1 MTLIQLS
8 NYGEKRNDMLINLGT
23 TIKELLAERLISVR
37 TYNVCYSN
45 KLFTV
50 EEIKNFHDTN
60 PDSFLKLKN
69 CGRKST
75 LELCSVIEN
84 IQTKIAEVDKFD
96 IVNQIIRQTFIDEYE
111 LFVNDPS
118 IGEDVV
124 TLFKTKFPNPSSF
137 FNESIYNT
145 SNLLSDVTGK
155 GELVYSLREQLVS
168 ILSDISKQLEH
179 KLPDGDEFAVNIVH
193 ISEFLKETLKNEY
206 FVDYCRYKLSNSR
219 RQFLESEYT
228 RLIEASSAIV
238 QKLAHSYISTFYAL
252 IPLLN
257 LSKDSFI
264 LKFGG
269 KRKSALDY
277 YNNILMPFSQIFEN
291 IVYGDI
297 DEEALAVSVYFPF
310 LSNESIE
317 WVKNFYKTNSLRIS
331 LSGYRHF
338 TFVVPCVSL

>member
-84 IQTKIAEVDKFD
+84 IQTKIAEFDKFD

-124 TLFKTKFPNPSSF
+124 TLFKTKFPTPSSF

-145 SNLLSDVTGK
+145 SYLLSDVSGK
-155 GELVYSLREQLVS
+155 GELVYS
-168 ILSDISKQLEH
+168 
-179 KLPDGDEFAVNIVH
+179 
-193 ISEFLKETLKNEY
+193 
-206 FVDYCRYKLSNSR
+206 
-219 RQFLESEYT
+219 
-228 RLIEASSAIV
+228 
-238 QKLAHSYISTFYAL
+238 
-252 IPLLN
+252 
-257 LSKDSFI
+257 
-264 LKFGG
+264 
-269 KRKSALDY
+269 
-277 YNNILMPFSQIFEN
+277 
-291 IVYGDI
+291 
-297 DEEALAVSVYFPF
+297 
-310 LSNESIE
+310 
-317 WVKNFYKTNSLRIS
+317 FYK
-331 LSGYRHF
+331 RH
-338 TFVVPCVSL
+338 